1 MEKMNKG
8 NIVAALSIGSS
19 RVSACIAR
27 FDASGAASIIGL
39 GKTEGRLMG
48 KKGVLDVDVM
58 SSAIRSSLKMA
69 EVEAGIEATRAFVS
83 ISGANIVSEKGRGMI
98 KLGKKG
104 EEISV
109 RHVKSAL
116 KVAEAMPLSIE
127 KEIIHSIPQ
136 SFAVDGQEGVKNPV
150 GLYGVK
156 LEVEALVIA
165 VDVPFLQ
172 TIIKCLNIAGA
183 ELEDAV
189 FSGIAT
195 ARCVFPKEAEPGGIV
210 LIEADTS
217 FTALSIFFDN
227 VLRGVDV
234 YDKNIFQEGA
244 LEYLRDATDRMRGTR
259 PVSKIIITGS
269 SFLPEE
275 IIERLETV
283 FRVPS
288 QIGYPRHIKGTA
300 KEINNP
306 AHITSMGLAMYGADK
321 RRAALPVIGSK
332 LGFVSRIAVRL
343 KALFND
349 YF

>member
-1 MEKMNKG
+1 MEKINKE
-8 NIVAALSIGSS
+8 NMVAALSIGSS
-19 RVSACIAR
+19 RISACVAGI
-27 FDASGAASIIGL
+27 DITGAVRIIGL
-39 GKTEGRLMG
+39 GKAEGKLMG
-48 KKGVLDVDVM
+48 KKGVLDVDIM
-58 SSAIRSSLKMA
+58 SHAMRSSLKMA
-69 EVEAGIEATRAFVS
+69 EIEAGIETARAFVS
-83 ISGANIVSEKGRGMI
+83 VSGANIISEKGRGMI

-104 EEISV
+104 EEIFS

-116 KVAEAMPLSIE
+116 KVAEAMPLSME

-136 SFAVDGQEGVKNPV
+136 SFAVDGQNGIKNPI

-156 LEVEALVIA
+156 LELEALVIA
-165 VDVPFLQ
+165 VDAPFLQ
-172 TIIKCLNIAGA
+172 NIIKCLNIAGV

-189 FSGIAT
+189 FSGIAA

-234 YDKNIFQEGA
+234 YGKNIFQEGA
-244 LEYLRDATDRMRGTR
+244 LEYLCDATDRMRGMR
-259 PVSKIIITGS
+259 PVSKIVITGN

-275 IIERLETV
+275 VIERLETV
-283 FRVPS
+283 FKVPS
-288 QIGYPRHIKGTA
+288 QIGYPRRINGTA

-321 RRAALPVIGSK
+321 KFAASPATGSK
-332 LGFVSRIAVRL
+332 MSFFNRIAGRL
-343 KALFND
+343 KAMFND

>member
-1 MEKMNKG
+1 MEKINKE

-19 RVSACIAR
+19 RVSACMAR
-27 FDASGAASIIGL
+27 IDAAGVVNIIGL

-48 KKGVLDVDVM
+48 KKGVLDIDVM
-58 SSAIRSSLKMA
+58 TSAIRSSLKMA
-69 EVEAGIEATRAFVS
+69 EVEAGIEAARAFVS
-83 ISGANIVSEKGRGMI
+83 ISGANIISEKGRGMV

-104 EEISV
+104 EEIFN

-116 KVAEAMPLSIE
+116 KVAEAMPLSME

-136 SFAVDGQEGVKNPV
+136 SFAVDGQNGIKNPI

-156 LEVEALVIA
+156 LELEALVIA

-172 TIIKCLNIAGA
+172 NIIKCLNIAGA

-195 ARCVFPKEAEPGGIV
+195 ARCVFPKETEPGGIV
-210 LIEADTS
+210 LIEADSS

-234 YDKNIFQEGA
+234 YDKNVFQEGT
-244 LEYLRDATDRMRGTR
+244 LEYLRDVTDRMRGTR
-259 PVSKIIITGS
+259 PVSRIIITGNP
-269 SFLPEE
+269 FLPEE
-275 IIERLETV
+275 VIERLETV

-321 RRAALPVIGSK
+321 KFAASPAAGSK
-332 LGFVSRIAVRL
+332 LGFFNRIAGRL

>member
-1 MEKMNKG
+1 MEKIDKE
-8 NIVAALSIGSS
+8 NITAALSIGSS
-19 RVSACIAR
+19 RVSACIVR
-27 FDASGAASIIGL
+27 IDAAGTPSIIGL
-39 GKTEGRLMG
+39 GKAEGKLMG
-48 KKGVLDVDVM
+48 KKGVLDVDIM
-58 SSAIRSSLKMA
+58 SSAMRSSLEMA
-69 EVEAGIEATRAFVS
+69 EVEAGIAAARVFVS
-83 ISGANIVSEKGRGMI
+83 ISGANIASEKGRGMI

-104 EEISV
+104 EEIFD
-109 RHVKSAL
+109 RHVRSAL
-116 KVAEAMPLSIE
+116 KVAEAMPLGME

-136 SFAVDGQEGVKNPV
+136 SFAVDGQNGIKNPI

-156 LEVEALVIA
+156 LELEALVIA

-172 TIIKCLNIAGA
+172 NIIKCLNIAGV

-189 FSGIAT
+189 FSGIAA
-195 ARCVFPKEAEPGGIV
+195 ARCVFLKETGPGGIV
-210 LIEADTS
+210 LIEADAS
-217 FTALSIFFDN
+217 FTALSIFFDG

-244 LEYLRDATDRMRGTR
+244 LEYLRDAADRLRGTR
-259 PVSKIIITGS
+259 PVSRIIITGN

-306 AHITSMGLAMYGADK
+306 AYITSIGLAMYGADK
-321 RRAALPVIGSK
+321 KFAVLSTAGSK
-332 LGFVSRIAVRL
+332 PGFFNRIAGRL
-343 KALFND
+343 KAMFND

>member
-1 MEKMNKG
+1 MEKLNNG
-8 NIVAALSIGSS
+8 NMVAALSIGSS
-19 RVSACIAR
+19 RVSACIAKI
-27 FDASGAASIIGL
+27 DAGGGADIAGL
-39 GKTEGRLMG
+39 GKAEGRLMG
-48 KKGVLDVDVM
+48 KKGVLDADAM
-58 SSAIRSSLKMA
+58 SSAMRASLKTA
-69 EVEAGIEATRAFVS
+69 EVEAGIEATKAFIS
-83 ISGANIVSEKGRGMI
+83 ISGANIISEKGRGMV

-104 EEISV
+104 EEIFS

-116 KVAEAMPLSIE
+116 RVAEAMPLSME
-127 KEIIHSIPQ
+127 REIIHSIPQ
-136 SFAVDGQEGVKNPV
+136 SFAVDGQNGIKNPA

-165 VDVPFLQ
+165 VDIPFLQ
-172 TIIKCLNIAGA
+172 NIIKCLNMAGI

-195 ARCVFPKEAEPGGIV
+195 ARCVLPKEGEAGGIV
-210 LIEADTS
+210 LIEADNS

-244 LEYLRDATDRMRGTR
+244 LEYLRDATDRMRGTK

-269 SFLPEE
+269 ALLPEE

-283 FRVPS
+283 FMVPS
-288 QIGYPRHIKGTA
+288 QIAYPRRIKGTA
-300 KEINNP
+300 KDINNP
-306 AHITSMGLAMYGADK
+306 AHITSMGLAMYGADRK
-321 RRAALPVIGSK
+321 SAVLPAVGSK
-332 LGFVSRIAVRL
+332 LGVFNRLAGRL